1 MNQKGFGVFHVI
13 EWLEDGQTAS
23 KKKPMDGASEQTFG
37 FPSSPIHTR
46 INLFMVA
53 KENKTCGE
61 CGLWSGR
68 CRAHHVNRIAASP
81 SCEDFKEKR

>member
-13 EWLEDGQTAS
+13 ERLEDGRAAS
-23 KKKPMDGASEQTFG
+23 KRMPASTATLNKLPISFH
-37 FPSSPIHTR
+37 PIHTR
-46 INLFMVA
+46 IDLFVAA

-68 CRAHHVNRIAASP
+68 CQAHHVNRIAASP
-81 SCEDFKEKR
+81 CCEDFKEKR

>member
-1 MNQKGFGVFHVI
+1 MI
-13 EWLEDGQTAS
+13 EWLEEGQTAI

-37 FPSSPIHTR
+37 FPSNPIRTM
-46 INLFMVA
+46 MVA

-68 CRAHHVNRIAASP
+68 CQAHHVNRIAASYC
-81 SCEDFKEKR
+81 CEGFKEKR